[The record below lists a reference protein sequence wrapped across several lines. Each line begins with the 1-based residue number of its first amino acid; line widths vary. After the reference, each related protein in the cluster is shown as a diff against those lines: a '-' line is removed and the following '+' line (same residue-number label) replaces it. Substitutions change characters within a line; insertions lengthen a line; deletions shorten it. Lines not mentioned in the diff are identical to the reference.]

1 MRTIVVP
8 TDFSS
13 IASNAAYYGA
23 EMAANID
30 ASLTLIHICEIPVVY
45 ADVPVALPGPIELA
59 QEAEI
64 RIAQMKNELLQNIA
78 TPLKIYTEIKVGTI
92 TGQLKQFC
100 EKINPYAVIM
110 GNHGQGEIQS
120 FLFGS
125 NTIWAMKHLSWPLI
139 VVPANAR
146 FKSIR
151 TVGLA
156 CDFKKSIDAP
166 PIEEIRRIIKDFKA
180 DLHVLYINTQESH
193 DQYDAVVIEGS
204 GQLQEILNDLHPH
217 YHFID
222 YPDIEEGISEYA
234 EKYCLDLLIV
244 IPRKHDLLDRL
255 FHHSHT
261 KELALHT
268 RMPLMSV
275 H

>member
-13 IASNAAYYGA
+13 IALNAANYGA
-23 EMAANID
+23 ELAANIN
-30 ASLTLIHICEIPVVY
+30 ATLILLHICELPVAY
-45 ADVPVALPGPIELA
+45 SDVPVILPGSAELT
-59 QEAEI
+59 QEAEL
-64 RIAQMKNELLQNIA
+64 RIAHLKNELL
-78 TPLKIYTEIKVGTI
+78 LKTVKPMRIETEVKVGTV
-92 TGQLKQFC
+92 TGQLKQFSDSI
-100 EKINPYAVIM
+100 KPYAIVM
-110 GNHGQGEIQS
+110 GTHGHGEIES

-125 NTIWAMKHLSWPLI
+125 NTVWAMKHLSSPLI
-139 VVPANAR
+139 IVPANAKY
-146 FKSIR
+146 KSIR

-156 CDFKKSIDAP
+156 CDFKRSIAST
-166 PIEEIRRIIKDFKA
+166 PIDEIRTIVMDFKA
-180 DLHVLYINTQESH
+180 DLHVLYINTEEAK
-193 DQYDAVVIEGS
+193 DQYDAIVIEGS
-204 GQLQEILNDLHPH
+204 GQLQEMLNDLHPH

-244 IPRKHDLLDRL
+244 VPRKHDLLGRL
-255 FHHSHT
+255 FHRSHT
-261 KELALHT
+261 RQLALHT